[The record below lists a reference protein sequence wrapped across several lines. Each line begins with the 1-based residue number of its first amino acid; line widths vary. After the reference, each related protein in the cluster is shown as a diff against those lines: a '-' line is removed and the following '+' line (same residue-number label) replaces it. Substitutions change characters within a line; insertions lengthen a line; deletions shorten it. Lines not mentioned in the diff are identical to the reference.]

1 MKHPQSDDAHAAWV
15 RDFCAQAQTNANP
28 GYFRIRRLEFELQR
42 QLGADFFAAA
52 PFGSVLELGCGLG
65 FKSLLWRE
73 IANEVHGIDMAQPY
87 HGFQTAEPSA
97 LAGQR
102 ILDSVGIQ
110 GVCLS
115 VADQHEYLRAH
126 PESYD
131 TIFSDYLFEHVPDVE
146 QLSRDI
152 FHALKPGGRTAHIV
166 PTTSAALLELAR
178 ANLEPSLRDVWE
190 IAKNYVKRWLRGE
203 KRHARITPAGL
214 IVPITHSEFTH
225 SYAEQLSIYELERTV
240 FSLMEAGFLIQAI
253 QPIRET
259 SVSIYAAKPERR
271 A

>member
-1 MKHPQSDDAHAAWV
+1 MTHTRSNDTHAAWV
-15 RDFCAQAQTNANP
+15 RGFYAQAQAHANP

-42 QLGADFFAAA
+42 QLEKDFFAAA

-73 IANEVHGIDMAQPY
+73 FAHEVQGIDMAQPY

-97 LAGQR
+97 LVGQR
-102 ILDSVGIQ
+102 IFDSIGAQ
-110 GVCLS
+110 GVSLS
-115 VADQHEYLRAH
+115 VADQHEFLQAH
-126 PESYD
+126 PEGYD
-131 TIFSDYLFEHVPDVE
+131 LIFSDYLFEHVPDVD

-152 FHALKPGGRTAHIV
+152 FNALKPGGRTVHIV

-190 IAKNYVKRWLRGE
+190 IAKNYAKRWLRGE
-203 KRHARITPAGL
+203 KRHAKLTPAGFV
-214 IVPITHSEFTH
+214 VPITHSEFTN
-225 SYAEQLSIYELERTV
+225 SYAEQLSIYELERSI
-240 FSLMEAGFLIQAI
+240 FPLMEAGFVIQAI

-259 SVSIYAAKPERR
+259 SVSVYAAKPEK